1 MRRAALPRRGRP
13 PPRFGI
19 NTKDTTRLS
28 SREAGLPCGFSL
40 QSALSYT
47 GTDACHKLTG
57 STLSTA
63 ACRKAIRTLLAS
75 GSLGSLVRELPEAS
89 VPSANALPQD
99 ANALPQDANALP
111 QDANALSQ
119 ERKLQSQRLQELQF
133 AESESAAG
141 AASRLRTP
149 SAGLL
154 TPRGWPEARS
164 PARCARLRRR
174 GCSGRGRRRRLSSR
188 PQAQGPCP
196 PAPRPSG
203 RA

>member
-19 NTKDTTRLS
+19 NKRTRPASHHVKQACHAVSAYSRLCPIQAPTPATNSPARPCPRPPAGKQFGPCSPPAASAVSCASCRRRASLPRMLFLKRGRFKASVSKSCS
-28 SREAGLPCGFSL
+28 SRSRSL
-40 QSALSYT
+40 RR
-47 GTDACHKLTG
+47 G
-57 STLSTA
+57 
-63 ACRKAIRTLLAS
+63 AS
-75 GSLGSLVRELPEAS
+75 C
-89 VPSANALPQD
+89 
-99 ANALPQDANALP
+99 
-111 QDANALSQ
+111 
-119 ERKLQSQRLQELQF
+119 LQ
-133 AESESAAG
+133 
-141 AASRLRTP
+141 TP

>member
-1 MRRAALPRRGRP
+1 MLDVHVPGDGIRQAFRLDTQLRSGLRPLEVGRRDRQLADHGKSSGRGLTQGQGPRL
-13 PPRFGI
+13 I
-19 NTKDTTRLS
+19 
-28 SREAGLPCGFSL
+28 
-40 QSALSYT
+40 T
-47 GTDACHKLTG
+47 GNG
-57 STLSTA
+57 PVFRIPFYVPIG
-63 ACRKAIRTLLAS
+63 RKASRILLAS
-75 GSLGSLVRELPEAS
+75 GSLGGLMRELPEAS
-89 VPSANALPQD
+89 VPSTNALS
-99 ANALPQDANALP
+99 

-119 ERKLQSQRLQELQF
+119 GRKVQSQRLQELH
-133 AESESAAG
+133 AESAAG

-164 PARCARLRRR
+164 PARCARLQRR

>member
-99 ANALPQDANALP
+99 ANALPQDANAL
-111 QDANALSQ
+111 SQ

-133 AESESAAG
+133 AESAAG
-141 AASRLRTP
+141 AGAVSRLRTP
-149 SAGLL
+149 SASLL

>member
-40 QSALSYT
+40 QSALPYT
-47 GTDACHKLTG
+47 GADACHKLTG

-75 GSLGSLVRELPEAS
+75 GSLGGLVRELPEAS
-89 VPSANALPQD
+89 VPSANAL
-99 ANALPQDANALP
+99 
-111 QDANALSQ
+111 SQ
-119 ERKLQSQRLQELQF
+119 GTKVQSQRLQELQF
-133 AESESAAG
+133 AESAAG
-141 AASRLRTP
+141 SASRLRTP

-164 PARCARLRRR
+164 PARCARLRPQ

>member
-19 NTKDTTRLS
+19 NTKDTTRVS

-47 GTDACHKLTG
+47 GADACHKLTG
-57 STLSTA
+57 STLSTP
-63 ACRKAIRTLLAS
+63 ACRKASRTLLAS
-75 GSLGSLVRELPEAS
+75 GSLGGLVREPPEAS
-89 VPSANALPQD
+89 VPSANAL
-99 ANALPQDANALP
+99 
-111 QDANALSQ
+111 SQ
-119 ERKLQSQRLQELQF
+119 ERKVQSQRLQELQF
-133 AESESAAG
+133 AESAAG
-141 AASRLRTP
+141 SASRLRTP

-164 PARCARLRRR
+164 PARCVRLRRR

>member
-47 GTDACHKLTG
+47 GADACHKLTG

-75 GSLGSLVRELPEAS
+75 GSLGGLVRELPEAS
-89 VPSANALPQD
+89 VPS
-99 ANALPQDANALP
+99 ANALP

-133 AESESAAG
+133 AESAAGAG

-149 SAGLL
+149 SASLL

-188 PQAQGPCP
+188 PQAQGPCL

>member
-47 GTDACHKLTG
+47 GADACHKLTG

-63 ACRKAIRTLLAS
+63 ACRKASRTLLAS
-75 GSLGSLVRELPEAS
+75 GSLGGLVRELPEAS
-89 VPSANALPQD
+89 VPS
-99 ANALPQDANALP
+99 
-111 QDANALSQ
+111 ANALSQ

-133 AESESAAG
+133 AKSAAGAG

-149 SAGLL
+149 SASLL